1 MDLKCRLSTVL
12 AALTAVLIGVSPA
25 AADLVAVGVA
35 VGSLGSTSPVG
46 LPLVNNL
53 NPSLG
58 GPAIGYFIP
67 LGDNDGGIYGTPQ
80 NGCAYGVG
88 TCSDTGNGGATLKM
102 ILLFTPVSV
111 TNPSKLTVN
120 FQDLDLANVNDPDY
134 FFETLQLYKGSNN
147 NTTFTQLTGP
157 ITAANILN
165 GLVTGDH
172 NDQTLS
178 LNLGV
183 LSNDPLYLELTF
195 TAKFNTNGIN
205 TEEYLR
211 ATVSSVPGP
220 VVGAGLPGLF
230 FASGGLLGWWRLR
243 RKNDLI
249 GAKQ

>member
-80 NGCAYGVG
+80 NGCATGVG

-102 ILLFTPVSV
+102 ILMFTPVSV

-134 FFETLQLYKGSNN
+134 FFETLQLYTQGPNH
-147 NTTFTQLTGP
+147 TFTQLTGL
-157 ITAANILN
+157 ITAAG

-172 NDQTLS
+172 DHQTLS
-178 LNLGV
+178 LDLGV
-183 LSNDPLYLELTF
+183 LSSNPLYLELAF
-195 TAKFNTNGIN
+195 AAKFNTNGIN

-243 RKNDLI
+243 RKNHLI
-249 GAKQ
+249 SAKQ